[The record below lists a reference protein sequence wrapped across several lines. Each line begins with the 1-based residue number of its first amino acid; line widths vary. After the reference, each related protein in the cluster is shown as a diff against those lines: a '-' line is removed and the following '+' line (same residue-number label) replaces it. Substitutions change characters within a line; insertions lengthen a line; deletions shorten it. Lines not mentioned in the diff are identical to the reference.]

1 MNVSNE
7 NPVDAVSTPNTPADR
22 HVSEAQL
29 RANKQNAQQSTG
41 AKTEAG
47 RQASSMNALKHGL
60 TAVAACLPR
69 DSAPDY
75 EDMVASHFQRHSP
88 LGDEECEVV
97 QLIADNAWRLHK
109 VTLREA
115 AIFDVGRL
123 ENLGLFFNEIENE
136 SRRQDMIDA
145 KLSMIY
151 AKDLKN
157 LYLQERRIRGY
168 LKDDTARL
176 KALQAER
183 LEKQKRE
190 EKEAIAQNDATVSRA
205 YQIAERCG
213 HQKVAFNPAEFG
225 FVFTVEEWVDY
236 TKRNDR
242 YFRLAKEYLNLNKAL
257 AEYRAGQ
264 LEQKV
269 A

>member
-22 HVSEAQL
+22 QVSEAQL

-60 TAVAACLPR
+60 TAVAACLSG
-69 DSAPDY
+69 DNAQDY
-75 EDMVASHFQRHSP
+75 QDMVASHFQRHSP

-145 KLSMIY
+145 KVSMIY

-183 LEKQKRE
+183 LEKAKL
-190 EKEAIAQNDATVSRA
+190 EAEQNVATVKRA
-205 YQIAERCG
+205 FQIAEACQR
-213 HQKVAFNPAEFG
+213 QKIPFNPAEFG
-225 FVFTVEEWVDY
+225 FVFTTAEWTDY
-236 TKRNDR
+236 AKRSDR
-242 YFRLAKEYLNLNKAL
+242 YYVLTKEQLDLNKSL
-257 AEYRAGQ
+257 DDYRASQ
-264 LEQKV
+264 VEQK
-269 A
+269 